1 MLPDLL
7 FDAAALQEAF
17 RQLLEIQLLA
27 SLDPEDHAGALQL
40 IRDDLF
46 LHLQQADLGPD
57 PVTGMMRRALLAD
70 GLDAAVN
77 DLLAVRDAA

>member
-1 MLPDLL
+1 MPPDLL

-17 RQLLEIQLLA
+17 RQLLEIRLLA
-27 SLDPEDHAGALQL
+27 SLDPEDDAGALQL

-46 LHLQQADLGPD
+46 LLLQQADMGPD

-70 GLDAAVN
+70 GLDAAVD
-77 DLLAVRDAA
+77 DLLAARDAA